1 MELRQLEYFIAVCEE
16 LHFTRAAEKIGISQP
31 TLSQQIRALEDELN
45 IPLFDRI
52 GKKIALTEAG
62 SILWEQSILIFRN
75 LQNVKDAIAELQSY
89 QRGLLTVA
97 ALPSELD
104 FRITPLLVEFYRE
117 FPKVQLSIRSAV
129 DIAEQVLDN
138 IVDIGIGI
146 MPYEDERLVRIPL
159 CTDEY
164 ALVVSERHALSHR
177 EHILLQE
184 LRHLETIMFPKGM
197 IGREL
202 VDDCCRKQGFTVS
215 AIMETTSIISII
227 EMVRANI
234 GATVQPHPLILSMNE
249 PSLRCIRIVDE
260 APSRNLSVIY
270 RKDRFLGRAAQA
282 FIRTVQNHFSMPS
295 PEAR

>member
-62 SILWEQSILIFRN
+62 SILWEQSIQIFRN

-184 LRHLETIMFPKGM
+184 LRHLATIMFPKGM

-295 PEAR
+295 AEAQ